1 MAVAALDRGIF
12 IRKGECKAVRNL
24 DGTIGRPRG
33 ANDRVGLGEG
43 EGEWEGEGEG
53 DEAFPLSSEDGDS
66 STLVT
71 SSADF
76 V

>member
-12 IRKGECKAVRNL
+12 IRKGECKLVRNL
-24 DGTIGRPRG
+24 DGTVGRPRG

-43 EGEWEGEGEG
+43 EGEGEG

-76 V
+76 G